1 MRDPRSRSERPGGVA
16 INHVEVDNM
25 HDLTRRALV
34 WMRAVLALRPSG
46 RHRAVPGLP
55 ASYPAPS
62 RPVAGTVDSATGRRG
77 TAAPRLYADSPTREP
92 RAIPLPLDSELP
104 ALVRPYVVAD
114 ERCKQQ
120 RSKSVPRV
128 ELICAPHGMV
138 VIR

>member
-16 INHVEVDNM
+16 INHVEVDDV

-34 WMRAVLALRPSG
+34 WMSALLALRPSG

-62 RPVAGTVDSATGRRG
+62 RPVAGAVDSVTVRPGQE
-77 TAAPRLYADSPTREP
+77 PLRLYTDSPTLEP
-92 RAIPLPLDSELP
+92 RAIPVPLDGQLS
-104 ALVRPYVVAD
+104 ALVRPSMVGD
-114 ERCKQQ
+114 EQRRQQ
-120 RSKSVPRV
+120 RSRTGPRV